1 MAVSQWSLVEA
12 QLDPVVGSEQSGLRP
27 VLVVSND
34 EFNEAIAN
42 VTVVPLTAA
51 QRRLYPA
58 EVLLPAGVAGQPR
71 DSIMMAH
78 QIRTISQQ
86 RIGRRFGSLGDGALR
101 DQVHRAIKEHLSL
114 P

>member
-42 VTVVPLTAA
+42 ATVLPLTAT
-51 QRRLYPA
+51 QRRLYPS
-58 EVLLPAGVAGQPR
+58 EVRLPQGTAGQPR
-71 DSIMMAH
+71 DSIVMAH
-78 QIRTISQQ
+78 QIRTIAQQ
-86 RIGRRFGSLGDGALR
+86 RIGRRFGSLDDVSLR
-101 DQVHRAIKEHLSL
+101 TQIQQAIKEHLSL